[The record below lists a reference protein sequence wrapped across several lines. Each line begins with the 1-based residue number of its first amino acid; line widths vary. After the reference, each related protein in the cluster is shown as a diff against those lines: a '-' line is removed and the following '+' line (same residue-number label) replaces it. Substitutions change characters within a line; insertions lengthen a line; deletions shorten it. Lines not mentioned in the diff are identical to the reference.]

1 MLEGNDADARERPG
15 QREVAV
21 AGEGGSAR
29 SGDRGGATVGSALDE
44 CAATLAAAGLD
55 EARRRARQ
63 LLAAALDLP
72 AAEIFAHPER
82 AIGDAERAGIRRI
95 ARRVAAREPLSRVV
109 GHREFWGLEFV
120 LSCDALDPRPETET
134 VVETV
139 LARLSDRGKP
149 YLFLDLGTGS
159 GCLLLA
165 LLSEYPKASGIG
177 VDVMPGA
184 AATARRNAE
193 QLRMHDR
200 ASFIAGN
207 WGAALAGGFD
217 VVVANP
223 PYIAS
228 AELAQLPP
236 EVRDHDPHRAL
247 DGGADG
253 LAAYRA
259 IAGEL
264 ARLLMPGGL
273 FAAEIGIGQDE
284 AVARIIVAGGLAV
297 EPAVADLAGIP
308 RVIVARR
315 PTAGLKERRRNN
327 AIRR

>member
-1 MLEGNDADARERPG
+1 VDAQDKPG
-15 QREVAV
+15 QRDFGV
-21 AGEGGSAR
+21 AGESPAT
-29 SGDRGGATVGSALDE
+29 ATTVGAALEE
-44 CAATLAAAGLD
+44 CAVALTAGGLD
-55 EARRRARQ
+55 EPRRRARQ
-63 LLAAALDLP
+63 LTAAALDLP

-82 AIGDAERAGIRRI
+82 AISDAERTRIQGI
-95 ARRVAAREPLSRVV
+95 ARRVAAREPLSRIV
-109 GHREFWGLEFV
+109 GHREFWGLEFM
-120 LSCDALDPRPETET
+120 LSRDTLDPRPETET
-134 VVETV
+134 VVEAV

-149 YLFLDLGTGS
+149 YRFLDLGTGS

-193 QLRMHDR
+193 RLSTHDR
-200 ASFIAGN
+200 ASFIAGD

-284 AVARIIVAGGLAV
+284 AVVRIIAAGGLAV

-315 PTAGLKERRRNN
+315 PGCPLG
-327 AIRR
+327 